1 MDTLLRMVRRA
12 GEKGLLFVE
21 SYLSQHQKVHEEEPP
36 VEQES

>member
-21 SYLSQHQKVHEEEPP
+21 NYLQQNRVGMGHEGGD
-36 VEQES
+36 ESD